1 MFWSHNYN
9 IHDIITVVSEGE
21 LPELERFRTLKPI
34 HQPTLRVRLE
44 RTSREPREWVTLHTH
59 GFSRLSYDETAKA
72 NGLRRFRYDERLGT
86 LGFQAEITMGDPI
99 EVIASPVLKWSPHVL
114 YTNLVEPILRW
125 TFVRKGYALVHGATV
140 SFGDRAYMITA
151 RTDTGK
157 TTTLLLMLNKQR
169 RGTDTA
175 AFISDDLTLV
185 APDGTVLTYPKPM
198 TISQHTLHAVNP
210 ETLSVGERLALPFQ
224 SRIHS
229 REGRKF
235 ALALTQTK
243 LPMASINTLVQF
255 VVPPPKYH
263 VTQLV
268 PNAKLGHKAK
278 LAGLFIIERGGE
290 GEIRLENKEA
300 LEILLSNCEDAYG
313 FPPYH
318 TIKEFLY
325 KPEGMDLRTVER
337 NIVLQAFQELPATL
351 VRSTTSDWW
360 RRIPSLVDEGVA
372 IYFPPRTQPALQL
385 HAARSG

>member
-1 MFWSHNYN
+1 MQWSHHYD
-9 IHDIITVVSEGE
+9 IHDIITISSQAE
-21 LPELERFRTLKPI
+21 LPELARFRTVTPLRR
-34 HQPTLRVRLE
+34 PTIRVCMGVADHSPRQW
-44 RTSREPREWVTLHTH
+44 RTLNSR
-59 GFSRLSYDETAKA
+59 GFSRLAYDEIAA
-72 NGLRRFRYDERLGT
+72 GAGLHRFQYDERLGS
-86 LGFQAEITMGDPI
+86 LGFKAEITMGDPI
-99 EVIASPVLKWSPHVL
+99 DVVASPVLKYSPHVL

-125 TFVRKGYALVHGATV
+125 TFVRKGWALVHGATV

-151 RTDTGK
+151 KTDTGK

-169 RGTDTA
+169 RGTDSA

-198 TISQHTLHAVNP
+198 TISQHTLHAVNS
-210 ETLSVGERLALPFQ
+210 ETLPWGLRMVLPFQ

-235 ALALTQTK
+235 ALALAQTK
-243 LPMASINTLVQF
+243 LPMATINTLVQF

-268 PNAKLGHKAK
+268 PNAKLGHRAK
-278 LAGLFIIERGGE
+278 LAGLFVIERGGE
-290 GEIRLENKEA
+290 GEIRLDNKEA
-300 LEILLSNCEDAYG
+300 LETLLSNCDDAYG

-325 KPEGMDLRTVER
+325 KREDTDLRQVER
-337 NIVLQAFQELPATL
+337 SIVTQAFAELPATL

-360 RRIPSLVDEGVA
+360 RRIPNLVNEGVA
-372 IYFPPRTQPALQL
+372 QYFAPRPQPALAL
-385 HAARSG
+385 GAVHS